1 MRIAVIGAG
10 AVGCVVG
17 GCLAVGGQR
26 VVLVGREGAEPP
38 AAGTLDLRGP
48 GAVRRIIPIER
59 SGGASG
65 VPPDLDVAIL
75 AVKRFDLDAATD
87 LLRAAPGVPVVTLQ
101 NGIGA
106 EAQVAQRRPGAGLV
120 AASLTAAAA
129 LGPEGEA
136 RWLNRG
142 GIGLA
147 AAVGDVAALLSDLAD
162 AFRAG
167 GMRAA
172 IYPDPAAMKW
182 SKLLGN
188 LVGNATSALL
198 DLDVAAI
205 YAHPDLYEIERRQ
218 ALEALAVMNALGLH
232 PVALPGADVAWL
244 IRAFRLPAA
253 LGRPILSRVLGS
265 ARGGKSPSLRLALRA
280 GATRTEVT
288 WLNGAV
294 AEAAEQAGIDAPVN
308 ATLCRLVEEATADP
322 ERRAW
327 FRGRPDRLVSVLAG
341 SLAVA

>member
-17 GCLAVGGQR
+17 GCLAAAGQR
-26 VVLVGREGAEPP
+26 VVLVGRDGATLP
-38 AAGTLDLRGP
+38 ATGTLELRGP
-48 GAVRRIIPIER
+48 GALRRVVSIDR
-59 SGGASG
+59 SGGAAG

-75 AVKRFDLDAATD
+75 AVKRFDLDAAAD
-87 LLRAAPGVPVVTLQ
+87 LLAAVPRAPVVTLQ

-106 EAQVAQRRPGAGLV
+106 EAQVAERRPGAGLI

-129 LGPEGEA
+129 LGPGGEA
-136 RWLNRG
+136 HWLNRG

-147 AAVGDVAALLSDLAD
+147 AVSGDVAPLLADLAD

-172 IYPDPAAMKW
+172 VYPDPAAMKW

-198 DLDVAAI
+198 DLDVGAI

-218 ALEALAVMNALGLH
+218 ALEALAVMGALGLR
-232 PVALPGADVAWL
+232 PVGLPGADVAWL

-253 LGRPILSRVLGS
+253 FGRPILSRVLGG

-294 AEAAEQAGIDAPVN
+294 AEAAGRAGIDAPVN
-308 ATLCRLVEEATADP
+308 ATLCRLVEEAAADP

-341 SLAVA
+341 SLAGA